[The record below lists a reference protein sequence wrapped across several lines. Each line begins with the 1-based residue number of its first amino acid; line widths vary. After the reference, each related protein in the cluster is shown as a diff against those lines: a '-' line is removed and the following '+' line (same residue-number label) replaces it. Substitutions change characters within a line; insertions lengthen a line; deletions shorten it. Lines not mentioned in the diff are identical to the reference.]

1 MWLMKSQKKLRN
13 SHFENDVNLVSK
25 NDQKMDQYFTEKLGL
40 FLTEVSF
47 ETSEGNQLSDFQNGY
62 FFEKNW

>member
-1 MWLMKSQKKLRN
+1 
-13 SHFENDVNLVSK
+13 
-25 NDQKMDQYFTEKLGL
+25 MDQYFTEKLGL

>member
-1 MWLMKSQKKLRN
+1 MKSQKKLRN

-40 FLTEVSF
+40 CLTEVSF